1 METEADWCV
10 SSSPLQLCGA
20 ISILAVSSTVQFTSM
35 NIGDVEKIWFVN
47 LVGGNCLA
55 SKTNSWHKKGLILD
69 KSSQRC
75 FWLQLNRS
83 ALCAEQCGFSFS
95 GIQWGYV
102 NPFNLATQIR
112 LAIPLQ
118 SQKPPS
124 VLRLS
129 LLRPPSLQG
138 TKQASSNMNAMLMN
152 RPSVLVEDLWC
163 PAIFLHQSFY

>member
-55 SKTNSWHKKGLILD
+55 SKTNSWHKKGLILE
-69 KSSQRC
+69 KSSQRSC
-75 FWLQLNRS
+75 NFNWS
-83 ALCAEQCGFSFS
+83 ALCAQQCGFSFS

-118 SQKPPS
+118 SQKPPC
-124 VLRLS
+124 VLRLPLS
-129 LLRPPSLQG
+129 FILLLFKEQSKHHPTWMPCSWIG
-138 TKQASSNMNAMLMN
+138 
-152 RPSVLVEDLWC
+152 
-163 PAIFLHQSFY
+163 HQFW